1 MTGLYKNIIIVFFVL
16 FYISTP
22 VSAQVKIAADTSKS
36 KTTNT
41 ASTIVGLKYSATD
54 TIVTAAIQYNGEYIT
69 YRSLEEVRLLTR
81 LTAAQIR
88 ANEAWTRLRNAVYV
102 TYPYA
107 KRASLVINDIN
118 AHLSQITNE
127 EARKQYL
134 KSRERE
140 LRKEFTQPL
149 TSLSIYQGKILM
161 KLINRETGNSCY
173 GLVKEYKGSLTAMLY
188 QTVAFFFE
196 TSLKQSYDPSG
207 DDREIER
214 ITQQLEKLYGYRS

>member
-1 MTGLYKNIIIVFFVL
+1 MFGLFRYITFILFVL
-16 FYISTP
+16 ICTLETN
-22 VSAQVKIAADTSKS
+22 VASAQ
-36 KTTNT
+36 
-41 ASTIVGLKYSATD
+41 KYSAND
-54 TIVTAAIQYNGEYIT
+54 TIVTEAIKYNGDFIP
-69 YRSLEEVRLLTR
+69 YRSMEEVRLLTR
-81 LTAAQIR
+81 LTAAQAA

-107 KRASLVINDIN
+107 KRAGMVINDIN
-118 AHLSQITNE
+118 AHLVQITNE

-134 KSRERE
+134 KSREKE

-149 TSLSIYQGKILM
+149 TSLSIFQGKVLM

-173 GLVKEYKGSLTAMLY
+173 ALVKEYKGSLTAMLY

-196 TSLKQSYDPSG
+196 TSLKQSYDPNG